1 MIVAALG
8 GVALLPV
15 DVRLVAATNHNLRAS
30 VAALRF
36 REDLFFRLSVFPI
49 TIPPLR
55 ERPGDIALLV
65 DRFHDRLRKEL
76 KRRML
81 TLSTSAVEGMQ
92 RYDWP
97 GNVRELQSCLER
109 PAIPVDGDT
118 IHQWDLKLPAPASSA
133 EASGDADPWDE
144 FDLSGSLAE
153 ASRRI
158 LAEVERRKI

>member
-8 GVALLPV
+8 GVALLQV

-65 DRFHDRLRKEL
+65 DRFLDRLRKEL

-81 TLSTSAVEGMQ
+81 TLSTSAVEAMQ

-97 GNVRELQSCLER
+97 GNSRISELPR
-109 PAIPVDGDT
+109 TAGD
-118 IHQWDLKLPAPASSA
+118 P
-133 EASGDADPWDE
+133 G
-144 FDLSGSLAE
+144 
-153 ASRRI
+153 RR
-158 LAEVERRKI
+158 